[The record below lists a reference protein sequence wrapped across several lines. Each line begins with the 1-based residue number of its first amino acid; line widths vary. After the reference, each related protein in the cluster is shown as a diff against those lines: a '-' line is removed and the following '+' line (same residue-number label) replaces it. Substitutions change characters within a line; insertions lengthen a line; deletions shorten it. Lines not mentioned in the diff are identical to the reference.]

1 MGWVS
6 TLDGYKLLRR
16 EEVGGGVSFVKW
28 GEGTMMVG
36 ARRSGGY
43 FFLRGVRPGDSVPG
57 RT

>member
-1 MGWVS
+1 M
-6 TLDGYKLLRR
+6 
-16 EEVGGGVSFVKW
+16 GGGVSFVKW